1 MRDAKISGIA
11 RVTLVALLF
20 GVFGALSSCEKEG
33 AALQEHGAFSHVGEV
48 TEARS
53 GVRLF
58 YGLPVGGAQTGAL
71 GPEWG
76 GKQEGKAEVTELP
89 GIHRVVLGEEFGG
102 KGKVWF
108 SVVTRYEWTWT
119 LPADVSRVA
128 LEPAQ
133 PLMLRGYVPME
144 SGIEWRMERTARET
158 RLYATAYSLALRY
171 TLSDIRSNRTIP
183 EKKNL
188 ARMQVLNVYYQ

>member
-76 GKQEGKAEVTELP
+76 GKQG
-89 GIHRVVLGEEFGG
+89 
-102 KGKVWF
+102 
-108 SVVTRYEWTWT
+108 RY
-119 LPADVSRVA
+119 
-128 LEPAQ
+128 
-133 PLMLRGYVPME
+133 
-144 SGIEWRMERTARET
+144 
-158 RLYATAYSLALRY
+158 RLT
-171 TLSDIRSNRTIP
+171 
-183 EKKNL
+183 
-188 ARMQVLNVYYQ
+188 